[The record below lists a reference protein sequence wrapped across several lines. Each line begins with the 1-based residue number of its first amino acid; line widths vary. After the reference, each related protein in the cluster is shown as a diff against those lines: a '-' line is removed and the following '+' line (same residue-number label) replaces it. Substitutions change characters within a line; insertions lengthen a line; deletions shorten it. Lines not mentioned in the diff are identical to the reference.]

1 MPGSETR
8 LLIPWLNST
17 SVMINSEKGEV
28 TQPPTTLTLASVKGP
43 QFHAPMCQLTPQGPW
58 IQVSSPPLSSYQ
70 QKGAPPTQVQF
81 HSEQTCTAT
90 LLLGVHICKR
100 TRLADHLW
108 GLSRSKIGWLH
119 VSTTKMLKVLTSL
132 SPSTELLVEWPFNSY
147 YFVWLLANGMSL
159 EHVSIWNHW
168 PSYSFLP
175 ALRTNKIHSNTGI
188 QNSFD
193 LSSENILII
202 STQC

>member
-1 MPGSETR
+1 MPGNETR

-28 TQPPTTLTLASVKGP
+28 TQPPTTLTLASLSKG
-43 QFHAPMCQLTPQGPW
+43 APIPCPH
-58 IQVSSPPLSSYQ
+58 VSAHTTGTMDTSFSPPLSSSQ

-90 LLLGVHICKR
+90 LPLGVHICKR

-108 GLSRSKIGWLH
+108 GLFRSKIGWLH

-132 SPSTELLVEWPFNSY
+132 SPSIELVELPFNSY
-147 YFVWLLANGMSL
+147 YFVWFLANGMSM

-168 PSYSFLP
+168 SSYSFLP